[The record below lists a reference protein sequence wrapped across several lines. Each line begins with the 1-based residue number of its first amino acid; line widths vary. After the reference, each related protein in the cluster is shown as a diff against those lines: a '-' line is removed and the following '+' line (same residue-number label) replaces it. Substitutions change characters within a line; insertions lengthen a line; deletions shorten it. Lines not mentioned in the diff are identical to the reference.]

1 MAAFEVST
9 EADILD
15 GILGLGTLSDTER
28 AGIDRDQP
36 VTSWECADRLR
47 EDLSSKR
54 GLPMTNY
61 GRLIAVAGVLSLAAL
76 TVASCT
82 QPRVRG
88 EVAELQVL
96 AEQGNADAQY
106 NLGHLSEIGDGV
118 PLDDAEAVRWIRLAA
133 EQGNADAQYN
143 LGARYAYGSG
153 VPQDDVQAHI
163 WYNLAASR
171 LQTDLLRES
180 SARSRD
186 EVAKR
191 MTPEQIAEAQRLARE
206 WDAAHPREP

>member
-1 MAAFEVST
+1 
-9 EADILD
+9 
-15 GILGLGTLSDTER
+15 
-28 AGIDRDQP
+28 
-36 VTSWECADRLR
+36 
-47 EDLSSKR
+47 
-54 GLPMTNY
+54 
-61 GRLIAVAGVLSLAAL
+61 
-76 TVASCT
+76 
-82 QPRVRG
+82 VRG